1 MTNADGT
8 TGCHPPGRG
17 FDSRR
22 VHQCGPVAQRL
33 EQVSAARRATF
44 HHPCRHD
51 GKRTAASAAWKGER
65 SSGAMDADMTER
77 HGREPSQVR
86 ILPDL
91 HLQGQVRRQER
102 EPFGGKAMSARQIAA
117 NAGGTTA
124 SPSGIACG
132 VRLPSLHALSGTSGA
147 PGVSPILSP
156 RLGNAW
162 RMQAGLQDRAPGFG
176 REVGRS
182 NRPSPPQGREVAQ
195 QPSCRSLS
203 PVRTGECS

>member
-91 HLQGQVRRQER
+91 HLPGQVRRQEW
-102 EPFGGKAMSARQIAA
+102 EPFGGR
-117 NAGGTTA
+117 
-124 SPSGIACG
+124 PCRR
-132 VRLPSLHALSGTSGA
+132 VRS
-147 PGVSPILSP
+147 
-156 RLGNAW
+156 R
-162 RMQAGLQDRAPGFG
+162 RMPAELQHHQAGLPVGFDSPPCMRSLARAGHPEFHQSCRRDQEMPGECRQDYRIEHPASA
-176 REVGRS
+176 GRS
-182 NRPSPPQGREVAQ
+182 GVQIAPRLRKDVK
-195 QPSCRSLS
+195 
-203 PVRTGECS
+203 